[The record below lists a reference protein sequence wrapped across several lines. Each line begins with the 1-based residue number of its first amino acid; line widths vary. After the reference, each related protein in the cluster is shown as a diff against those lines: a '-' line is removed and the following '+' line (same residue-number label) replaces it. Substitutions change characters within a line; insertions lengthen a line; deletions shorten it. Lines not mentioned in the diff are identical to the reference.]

1 MSHIRHKNISK
12 KAEDSAFDPPTPLC
26 HPAGCPKEK
35 EESERKVPLFKGD
48 LGGSN
53 ASSSIADTDADSS
66 MTDSSTPKRWAIVGG
81 GMLGMTLAYRL
92 AQQGQQVTLI
102 ESAEEL
108 GGLASTW
115 KLGALT
121 WDRHYHVTLLSDLTL
136 RSLLR
141 ELNLEQEM
149 EWVETKTGV
158 YAGGTLYSVS
168 NAIEFLKFPPLRPID
183 KIRLGLTILYGA
195 RIRDWRRLEK
205 ISVETWLRRWS
216 GNRTFEKFW
225 LPLLRAKLGDNYKI
239 ASASFIWSTI
249 SRLYAARRNEIK
261 KEMFGYVRGGYA
273 RILQRFGE
281 VLAETG
287 VEVRLGDRV
296 TTIEQVASGH
306 LVHFQ
311 KGAPEAFDQVIA
323 TTASPLAAQ
332 LCPQLSAQEQQQLK
346 GMQYQGILC
355 ASVLL
360 KQPLSTYYVTNI
372 TDAWVPFT
380 GVIEMTTLV
389 DPQTFGGRSLIYLP
403 KYIPANDP
411 AFELSDAALQASFVQ
426 ALEQMYPHFQASD
439 VLEFKVSRVKYVV
452 AIPTVNYSQHLPS
465 MQTSIPGLHI
475 VNSAHIL
482 NGTLNVNETVQLA
495 EQAAAS
501 LLSLKDLA
509 ETPKQ

>member
-1 MSHIRHKNISK
+1 
-12 KAEDSAFDPPTPLC
+12 
-26 HPAGCPKEK
+26 
-35 EESERKVPLFKGD
+35 
-48 LGGSN
+48 
-53 ASSSIADTDADSS
+53 
-66 MTDSSTPKRWAIVGG
+66 
-81 GMLGMTLAYRL
+81 MLGMTLAYRL

-102 ESAEEL
+102 EGAAEL
-108 GGLASTW
+108 GGLASAW
-115 KLGALT
+115 QLGDELGDLV

-168 NAIEFLKFPPLRPID
+168 NAIEFLKFPPLQLID

-225 LPLLRAKLGDNYKI
+225 LPLLRAKLGENYKI

-249 SRLYAARRNEIK
+249 ARLYAARRTGLK

-273 RILQRFGE
+273 HVLQRFGE
-281 VLAETG
+281 VLKETG
-287 VEVRLGDRV
+287 VEIKLGDRV
-296 TTIEQVASGH
+296 TSVEQTDSGKLTVH
-306 LVHFQ
+306 LQ
-311 KGAPEAFDQVIA
+311 QSGAMAFDQVILA
-323 TTASPLAAQ
+323 TPAPIAAQ
-332 LCPQLSAQEQQQLK
+332 LCPQLSVLEKQRLDRL
-346 GMQYQGILC
+346 QYQGILC

-360 KQPLSTYYVTNI
+360 KQPLSSYYVTNI
-372 TDAWVPFT
+372 TDSWVPFT
-380 GVIEMTTLV
+380 GIIEMTTLV
-389 DPQTFGGRSLIYLP
+389 DPKAFGERSLIYLP
-403 KYIPANDP
+403 KYVPTNDP
-411 AFELSDAALQASFVQ
+411 AFELSDKALQTQFVQ

-439 VLEFKVSRVKYVV
+439 VLDFKVSRVKYVV
-452 AIPTVNYSQHLPS
+452 AIPTVDYSKHLPP
-465 MQTSIPGLHI
+465 MQTSVVGLHV

-501 LLSLKDLA
+501 LLSLTNLVKVPA
-509 ETPKQ
+509 EP

>member
-1 MSHIRHKNISK
+1 
-12 KAEDSAFDPPTPLC
+12 
-26 HPAGCPKEK
+26 
-35 EESERKVPLFKGD
+35 
-48 LGGSN
+48 
-53 ASSSIADTDADSS
+53 
-66 MTDSSTPKRWAIVGG
+66 MTDPSTPQRWAIVGG

-102 ESAEEL
+102 ESANEL
-108 GGLASTW
+108 GGLASAW
-115 KLGALT
+115 QLGDLT

-136 RSLLR
+136 RALLR

-168 NAIEFLKFPPLRPID
+168 NAIEFLKFPPLKLID

-249 SRLYAARRNEIK
+249 ARLSAARRNGLK

-273 RILQRFGE
+273 HILQRFGE

-287 VEVRLGDRV
+287 VEIRLSDRV

-306 LVHFQ
+306 LIYYQ
-311 KGAPEAFDQVIA
+311 NGASKAFDQVIV
-323 TTASPLAAQ
+323 TTASPIAAQ
-332 LCPQLSAQEQQQLK
+332 LCSQLSAQEQQQLK

-355 ASVLL
+355 ASILL

-380 GVIEMTTLV
+380 GIIEMTTLV
-389 DPQTFGGRSLIYLP
+389 DPKTFGGQSLIYLP

-411 AFELSDAALQASFVQ
+411 AFELSDEALQASFVQ

-452 AIPTVNYSQHLPS
+452 AIPTVDYSKHLPP

-501 LLSLKDLA
+501 LLSLTNLVKIPA
-509 ETPKQ
+509 EP